1 LLGAHLLGKAAEAA
15 TDDEE
20 IPEAAGIDERDRA
33 TVAAAPAA
41 HVEHVP
47 AGAMLGKDLDA
58 KLGGETLDAHMIGA
72 NPLAAEVDRHAITKR
87 RVEQPPADPVA
98 GLEHDYLA
106 AGIDKLARRG
116 QPR

>member
-1 LLGAHLLGKAAEAA
+1 
-15 TDDEE
+15 
-20 IPEAAGIDERDRA
+20 
-33 TVAAAPAA
+33 
-41 HVEHVP
+41 
-47 AGAMLGKDLDA
+47 
-58 KLGGETLDAHMIGA
+58 MIGA

-98 GLEHDYLA
+98 SLEHDYLA